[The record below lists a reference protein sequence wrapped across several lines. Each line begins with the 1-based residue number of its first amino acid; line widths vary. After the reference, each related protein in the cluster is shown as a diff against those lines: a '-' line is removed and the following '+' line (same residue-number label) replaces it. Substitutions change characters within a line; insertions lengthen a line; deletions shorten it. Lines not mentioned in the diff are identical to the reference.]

1 MRQEPVNG
9 GERWARPWWRGA
21 VFYQIYVRS
30 FADSNDDGIGDL
42 PGITSRLEYLK
53 RLGVD
58 AIWITPFY
66 PSPQKDHG
74 YDIADY
80 FDVNPVPAY
89 ATRLGPFRR
98 RCPGRIVRL
107 DARLL
112 EARARPAAAA
122 LTHAA
127 EPAEVV
133 SGARRSPVF
142 EHGRL
147 SVAVNFL
154 ARPMKVP
161 VRGRLLIA
169 THPMARFRNG
179 RLTLPANS
187 GAWLDNLG
195 GL

>member
-53 RLGVD
+53 RRGVD

-80 FDVNPVPAY
+80 FDVNPVAAY
-89 ATRLGPFRR
+89 ATRSGSPYRRTPGPGSTTSAA
-98 RCPGRIVRL
+98 CDALPGS
-107 DARLL
+107 
-112 EARARPAAAA
+112 
-122 LTHAA
+122 T
-127 EPAEVV
+127 
-133 SGARRSPVF
+133 
-142 EHGRL
+142 
-147 SVAVNFL
+147 
-154 ARPMKVP
+154 
-161 VRGRLLIA
+161 
-169 THPMARFRNG
+169 
-179 RLTLPANS
+179 
-187 GAWLDNLG
+187 W
-195 GL
+195 